1 MARNLLTATQVAAR
15 LGVKQST
22 VYAYVSRGVLH
33 RTVAEDG
40 RTSRFDAAEVEELAR
55 RGRPRADSRRLGTVD
70 VVLSTSLTSMMD
82 DQLVYRGRLAV
93 DLARTATFEAVA
105 EFLWSGVA
113 PEDAA
118 VAPTWTP
125 RAEGLDTARAVTR
138 ALPTA
143 SPVTEQL
150 AVVTAALACADPLR
164 IDLQSGAV
172 RRHAATLIA
181 TLVEVLP
188 PMVGAPALGP
198 GPRAPRT
205 GTESPS
211 DATVAER
218 LWPRLTSEAATAK
231 RVRVL
236 DAALILLADHELA
249 TSTLAARLAAS
260 TRADPYAVVLSGL
273 GAVSGL
279 LHGAAGHAPFQ
290 MLTDARSLG
299 SPERAVALA
308 LATHGSVP
316 GMGHPLYAEADPRAA
331 CLLELLA
338 PLVGRRDRMV
348 LDGVLAA
355 ASATSGAQPNI
366 DLATAALAFTMGMPS
381 AATEAIFAVA
391 RIAGWVAHA
400 IEEYGEA
407 PLRFR
412 TRALYDGPAVS

>member
-1 MARNLLTATQVAAR
+1 MSRNPLTAAQVAAR

-22 VYAYVSRGVLH
+22 VYAYVSRGALH

-55 RGRPRADSRRLGTVD
+55 RGRPRTDSRRLGTVD
-70 VVLSTSLTSMMD
+70 VVLSSSLTSMVD
-82 DQLVYRGRLAV
+82 DELAYRGRRAV
-93 DLARTATFEAVA
+93 ELARSSSFEAVA
-105 EFLWSGVA
+105 EFLWSGLA
-113 PEDAA
+113 PELAGEP
-118 VAPTWTP
+118 PTWTA

-150 AVVTAALACADPLR
+150 AVVTAALACANPLR
-164 IDLQSGAV
+164 IDLQPEAV

-188 PMVGAPALGP
+188 PMAGAPGLTGRSTR
-198 GPRAPRT
+198 RARPDAPS
-205 GTESPS
+205 GTS
-211 DATVAER
+211 VAER
-218 LWPRLTSEAATAK
+218 LWSRLTSESATPK
-231 RVRVL
+231 RIRVL

-308 LATHGSVP
+308 LATHGAVP
-316 GMGHPLYAEADPRAA
+316 GMGHPLYAEADPRAT
-331 CLLELLA
+331 CLLELLM
-338 PLVGRRDRMV
+338 PLVSRRDRVVLEGV
-348 LDGVLAA
+348 LDAA
-355 ASATSGAQPNI
+355 EATSRSRPNI
-366 DLATAALAFTMGMPS
+366 DLATAALAFTMQMPS
-381 AATEAIFAVA
+381 AATEAIFALA
-391 RIAGWVAHA
+391 RMAGWVAHA

-412 TRALYDGPAVS
+412 TRALYDGPPVA

>member
-55 RGRPRADSRRLGTVD
+55 RGRPRTDSRRLGTVD
-70 VVLSTSLTSMMD
+70 VVLSTSLTAMTD
-82 DQLVYRGRLAV
+82 DQLVYRGRRAV
-93 DLARTATFEAVA
+93 DLAATSSFESVA
-105 EFLWSGVA
+105 EFLWSGLA
-113 PEDAA
+113 PEVAA
-118 VAPTWTP
+118 EPPLWTA
-125 RAEGLDTARAVTR
+125 RAEGLDIARAVTR

-150 AVVTAALACADPLR
+150 AVVTAALACANPLR
-164 IDLQSGAV
+164 IDLQPDTV

-188 PMVGAPALGP
+188 PMAGAPDP
-198 GPRAPRT
+198 G
-205 GTESPS
+205 GSI
-211 DATVAER
+211 AER
-218 LWPRLTSEAATAK
+218 LWPRLTAAPASVR
-231 RVRVL
+231 RVRAL
-236 DAALILLADHELA
+236 DVALILLADHELA

-308 LATHGSVP
+308 LATHGAVP

-331 CLLELLA
+331 YLLEVLL
-338 PLVGRRDRMV
+338 PLVGKRDRAV

-355 ASATSGAQPNI
+355 AVETSRAQPNI
-366 DLATAALAFTMGMPS
+366 DLATAALAFTMDMPS
-381 AATEAIFAVA
+381 AATEAIFVLA
-391 RIAGWVAHA
+391 RMAGWVAHA

-412 TRALYDGPAVS
+412 TRALYDGPPVT